1 MGWDCP
7 EDRARDTGVG
17 SPVEDYGMK
26 DNGDNWEDL
35 APKMRTERFRNKT
48 DRPPIDWVDVLWTI
62 FAILAFVLV
71 GLALWCL

>member
-1 MGWDCP
+1 
-7 EDRARDTGVG
+7 
-17 SPVEDYGMK
+17 MK